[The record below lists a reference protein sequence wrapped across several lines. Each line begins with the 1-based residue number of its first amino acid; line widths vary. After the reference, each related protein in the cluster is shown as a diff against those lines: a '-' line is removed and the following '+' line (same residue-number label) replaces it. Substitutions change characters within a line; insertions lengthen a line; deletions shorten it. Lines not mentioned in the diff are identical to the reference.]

1 MSCERKREQQR
12 EFGGRGVGGGGG
24 MRVVCGDTGG
34 GASRLRR
41 AAFVAF
47 FRGCTLFIAGMG
59 FIYCGDVFYLL
70 RIAFIVTCDCDGPI
84 VVFVMGFYLLRIVF
98 IVTCDCDGPI
108 VHVFVMG

>member
-1 MSCERKREQQR
+1 MSCERKGEQQR
-12 EFGGRGVGGGGG
+12 EFRGRGWVGGGGGGG

-47 FRGCTLFIAGMG
+47 FRGCILFIAGMC

-70 RIAFIVTCDCDGPI
+70 RI
-84 VVFVMGFYLLRIVF
+84 VF
-98 IVTCDCDGPI
+98 IVTCNCDGPI